1 MMKRLLAVLLTL
13 AVGSVSLFAAPA
25 SAATLKEDLTFG
37 HISQHKSFYDKYKDL
52 VDYVAREVDKLNG
65 EIEVYQFD
73 VKVEDMAPLV
83 VTLKH
88 THPEL
93 FFVSNRYRYS
103 YYTENGAKMMHTLKL
118 HWGRMEYDK
127 DGYLLTDGSGNPVET
142 LYSDDQV
149 TAMRAEFR
157 RRAQW
162 YLDKVDDN
170 MSEFDKALVLHDELV
185 LHSSYLLTGET
196 YDLMVN
202 GQGRCYGY
210 SECYSY
216 LLAQVGVD
224 SEIVESDDMNHQW
237 NKVKIDGEYYHVDV
251 TWDDPL
257 PDSLGFVK
265 HTFFLLS
272 DEGAASVEA
281 DPHYGYESD
290 YPSLNTRFDRMR
302 FHKINTRMCRVG
314 DDLYLVDNKRLTPE
328 TAKNLLTYD
337 IDTDSFSLV
346 NSFASEVWTADGGR
360 VWGNG
365 YMSLQEQDGYLY
377 MNTANKVL
385 VYDTETSEMSL
396 FAENTYNK
404 QFFGLCLEDGR
415 LYAVLADSPNET
427 GRLQYVGDCLV
438 RVRPTTIPPTTIEQ
452 TTIQPTTIQPTTI
465 QPTTVQPTTIQ
476 PTTIQPT
483 TIQPTTI
490 QPTTIQPT
498 TIQPTI
504 QPTTIQPTTIQP
516 TTIQP
521 TTIQPTT
528 IQPTTIQPTTIQ
540 PTTVPVRGD
549 IDGDGRVTIGD
560 ATWMQF
566 YLAEF
571 SKPDAETEA
580 RCDVNGDGR
589 FDVRDVT
596 VVMRI
601 VAEME

>member
-1 MMKRLLAVLLTL
+1 MKRLLAVLLTL

-170 MSEFDKALVLHDELV
+170 MSEFDKALVLH
-185 LHSSYLLTGET
+185 SSYLLTGET

-328 TAKNLLTYD
+328 TAKDLLTYD
-337 IDTDSFSLV
+337 VDTDSFRLV

-452 TTIQPTTIQPTTI
+452 TTIQPTTLQPTTI

-476 PTTIQPT
+476 PTTIE
-483 TIQPTTI
+483 
-490 QPTTIQPT
+490 
-498 TIQPTI
+498 
-504 QPTTIQPTTIQP
+504 
-516 TTIQP
+516 
-521 TTIQPTT
+521 PTT

-540 PTTVPVRGD
+540 PTTVPTTVPGRSG
-549 IDGDGRVTIGD
+549 IGGDGRVAPRD

>member
-93 FFVSNRYRYS
+93 FFVSNRYRCYS

-337 IDTDSFSLV
+337 IETDSFSLV

-452 TTIQPTTIQPTTI
+452 TTIQPTTIQT
-465 QPTTVQPTTIQ
+465 
-476 PTTIQPT
+476 
-483 TIQPTTI
+483 
-490 QPTTIQPT
+490 T

-540 PTTVPVRGD
+540 PTTIQPTTVPTTVPVRGD

>member
-93 FFVSNRYRYS
+93 FFVSNRYRCYS

-476 PTTIQPT
+476 PTTIEPT

-498 TIQPTI
+498 TV
-504 QPTTIQPTTIQP
+504 
-516 TTIQP
+516 
-521 TTIQPTT
+521 
-528 IQPTTIQPTTIQ
+528 